1 MAEEKPTSKLTV
13 LQLLPTLE
21 SGGVERGTLE
31 VAQALVERGH
41 RALVMSGGG
50 RLVAPLIALGA
61 EHFEW
66 PIGRKSLKTL
76 LLVRKLRRFLQDQK
90 VDLVHARSRIPAWI
104 AYLTWRGMNPRT
116 RPRFV
121 TTVHGLYGVNRYSG
135 IMTRGEAVIAVSETV
150 RDYILREY
158 PDTPAAHIHVIP
170 RGVDG
175 AAYPHGWKPDATWQ
189 NTFFS
194 QFPRAAGKRV
204 LTLPGRIT
212 RLKGHEDFIELVAR
226 LKRRGLPVHGLIVG
240 GASPSKQRYL
250 QKLRYRVRSMG
261 LEADISFTGQRDDL
275 KHILAISSLVLS
287 LSTQP
292 ESFGRTTLEAL
303 RLGVPTAGYDH
314 GGVGEILR
322 AVYPAGLLRIGRIDD
337 TCRQIVQL
345 LQESE
350 PVPAGDFFP
359 LRAMLDQTVGLYEHL
374 TRPPAT
380 GGLDSSNPRRKT
392 S

>member
-1 MAEEKPTSKLTV
+1 MAEEKKLTV
-13 LQLLPTLE
+13 LQLLPALE

-41 RALVMSGGG
+41 RALVMSAGG
-50 RLVAPLIALGA
+50 RQVAPLVASGA
-61 EHFEW
+61 EHFTW
-66 PIGRKSLKTL
+66 PIGKKSLKTL
-76 LLVRKLRRFLQDQK
+76 FLVGKLRKFYQEQQ
-90 VDLVHARSRIPAWI
+90 VDIIHARSRVPAWI
-104 AYLTWRGMNPRT
+104 AYLAWHGMNPAT

-135 IMTRGEAVIAVSETV
+135 IMTRGEQVIAVSDTV

-158 PDTPAAHIHVIP
+158 PDTLPLRIQVIY
-170 RGVDG
+170 RGVEG
-175 AAYPHGWKPDATWQ
+175 KEYPHGWKPDPVWQ
-189 NTFFS
+189 QAFFT
-194 QFPRAAGKRV
+194 QHPQAAGKQL

-240 GASPSKQRYL
+240 GASTSKLRYL

-261 LEADISFTGQRDDL
+261 LESDISFTGQRDDL
-275 KHILAISSLVLS
+275 KNILAISNLVLS

-322 AVYPAGLLRIGRIDD
+322 TIYPDGLLPLGDIGAATQRIA
-337 TCRQIVQL
+337 TL
-345 LQESE
+345 LQQPS
-350 PVPAGDFFP
+350 PVPDDDFYP
-359 LRAMLDQTVGLYEHL
+359 LRNMLSQTLELYEQL
-374 TRPPAT
+374 ART
-380 GGLDSSNPRRKT
+380 PRR
-392 S
+392 

>member
-1 MAEEKPTSKLTV
+1 MAEEKKLTV
-13 LQLLPTLE
+13 LQLLPALE

-41 RALVMSGGG
+41 RALVMSEGG
-50 RLVAPLIALGA
+50 RLVAPLTECGA
-61 EHFEW
+61 EHFAW
-66 PIGRKSLKTL
+66 PIGKKSLKTL
-76 LLVRKLRRFLQDQK
+76 LLAGRLRSFLLEQK
-90 VDLVHARSRIPAWI
+90 VGLIHARSRVPAWI
-104 AYLTWRGMNPRT
+104 AYLAWRGMDPST

-121 TTVHGLYGVNRYSG
+121 TTVHGMYGVNRYSR
-135 IMTRGEAVIAVSETV
+135 IMTQGERVIAVSNTV

-158 PDTPAAHIHVIP
+158 PDTPPWRIQVIH

-175 AAYPHGWKPDATWQ
+175 EAYPHGWKPDSGWQ
-189 NTFFS
+189 QAFLT
-194 QFPRAAGKRV
+194 QFPDAAGKQL

-212 RLKGHEDFIELVAR
+212 RLKGHEDFIELISR
-226 LKRRGLPVHGLIVG
+226 LNRRGLPVHGLIVG
-240 GASPSKQRYL
+240 GASSSKLRYL

-275 KHILAISSLVLS
+275 KNILAISSLVLS

-322 AVYPAGLLRIGRIDD
+322 TVYPAGLLPLGRIDE
-337 TCRQIVQL
+337 TCQRLAQL
-345 LQESE
+345 LQYPE

-359 LRAMLDQTVGLYEHL
+359 LQAMLDQTMSLYEQL
-374 TRPPAT
+374 ARA
-380 GGLDSSNPRRKT
+380 PRR
-392 S
+392 

>member
-1 MAEEKPTSKLTV
+1 MADETRLTV
-13 LQLLPTLE
+13 LQVLPALE

-31 VAQALVERGH
+31 VARELVDHGH
-41 RALVMSGGG
+41 RALVMSAGG
-50 RLVAPLIALGA
+50 RLVPALLESGA
-61 EHFEW
+61 EHFAW
-66 PIGRKSLKTL
+66 PIGDKALRTL
-76 LLVRKLRRFLQDQK
+76 LLVGRLRKFLLEQK
-90 VDLVHARSRIPAWI
+90 VDIIHARSRVPAWI
-104 AYLTWRGMNPRT
+104 AFLAWHGMHPGS

-121 TTVHGLYGVNRYSG
+121 TTVHGLYGVNRYSR
-135 IMTRGEAVIAVSETV
+135 IMTRGERVIAVSNTV

-158 PDTPAAHIHVIP
+158 PDTLPWRIQVIH
-170 RGVDG
+170 RGVEARD
-175 AAYPHGWKPDATWQ
+175 YPYGWKPDAAWLQAFQT
-189 NTFFS
+189 
-194 QFPRAAGKRV
+194 QFPRTLGKQV

-212 RLKGHEDFIELVAR
+212 RLKGHEDFIELISR

-240 GASPSKQRYL
+240 GASSSKQRYL

-275 KHILAISSLVLS
+275 KNILAISRLVLS

-322 AVYPAGLLRIGRIDD
+322 TIYPAGLLPLGSIDD
-337 TCRQIVQL
+337 TFQRITQL
-345 LQESE
+345 LQTAE

-359 LRAMLDQTVGLYEHL
+359 LRAMLEQTLTLYEQL
-374 TRPPAT
+374 ARA
-380 GGLDSSNPRRKT
+380 PRR
-392 S
+392 